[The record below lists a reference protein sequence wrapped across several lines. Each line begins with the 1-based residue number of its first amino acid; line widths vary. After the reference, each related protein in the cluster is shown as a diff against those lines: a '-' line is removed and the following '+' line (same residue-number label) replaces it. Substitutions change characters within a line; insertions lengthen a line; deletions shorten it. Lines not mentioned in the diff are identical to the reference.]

1 MKRNVIL
8 QRRQTVGTT
17 MVNKKIISGL
27 VALLVALPALAS
39 EKQVYWGDTH
49 LHTNRSFDAFTNR
62 NFSVGPDEAYRFA
75 RGIPV
80 EHPGHKARVQLETPL
95 DFLVVS
101 DHAEFLGA
109 IRHLYNVGIS
119 TDDMGFVQKLRTWY
133 VQYLIRDAIKKG
145 EGRSFF
151 VRQLPEPFDTPQEA
165 ISEWDLA
172 GSVFPTVPVIEDQ
185 AWRDIADA
193 AEANNVPGEFS
204 AILGW
209 EYSLIPGGANLHR
222 VVMTDLDGE
231 SAKAFQPFGSDD
243 SLYPEDLWAWLDKT
257 SQDTGG
263 NFIAIP
269 HNSNISKGAM
279 FDTITMR
286 NEPIGPEYAEI
297 RRRWEP
303 IVEITQYKG
312 DSEAHQTLSPDDPF
326 ADFENYPYYIQRD
339 WTEYKPQVGDF
350 VRSALIRGL
359 QLEQKIGVN
368 PYQFGVIGSTDAHT
382 GLAAAEESNFHGKFA
397 TDSMPSAKLDGWSDN
412 ANSSFGWAMGAQ
424 GLAAV
429 WAEENTR
436 EAILAAMKRRETYA
450 TTGPRI
456 GLRFYAGYDLDGALL
471 TSSSLPTDLSDAVAM
486 GGEIAAKGASAPT
499 FLVQAMADPKSGAL
513 DRIQIVKGWISEEG
527 DAREQVFDVAWSS
540 DDRLQPDGSL
550 AAVSNTVDLETGS
563 WSNAHGAAT
572 LMAQWQD
579 PRFDPA
585 ESAFYYVRVLEVPTP
600 RHSLLDKLALSDDV
614 ETRRP
619 DVIQERAYSS
629 PIWYRPD

>member
-1 MKRNVIL
+1 MKIRAAVGIL
-8 QRRQTVGTT
+8 
-17 MVNKKIISGL
+17 S
-27 VALLVALPALAS
+27 ALLVTQAWAT
-39 EKQVYWGDTH
+39 EKQILWGDTH

-75 RGIPV
+75 RGLPV

-101 DHAEFLGA
+101 DHAEFLGN
-109 IRHLYNVGIS
+109 IRHLYNVGIP
-119 TDDMGFVQKLRTWY
+119 TEGMGFFQKLRVWY

-145 EGRSFF
+145 EGRAFF

-172 GSVFPTVPVIEDQ
+172 GSVFPRVPVLEDQ
-185 AWRDIADA
+185 AWSDIADA
-193 AEANNVPGEFS
+193 AEANNIPGQFS

-231 SAKAFQPFGSDD
+231 SAKVFQPFGSDD

-257 SQDTGG
+257 SEETGG

-303 IVEITQYKG
+303 IVEVTQYKG
-312 DSEAHQTLSPDDPF
+312 DSETHPVLSPNDPF
-326 ADFENYPYYIQRD
+326 ADFEDYPYYIQRD
-339 WTEYKPQVGDF
+339 WTEYTPQVGDF
-350 VRSALIRGL
+350 MRSALIRGM
-359 QLEQKIGVN
+359 QIEREIGVN

-382 GLAAAEESNFHGKFA
+382 GLAAAEENNFHGKFA
-397 TDSMPSAKLDGWSDN
+397 TDSMPASKLEGWSDN

-436 EAILAAMKRRETYA
+436 ESIMQAMKRRETYA

-456 GLRFYAGYDLDGALL
+456 GLRFYGGYGLDATALEASAFPYESSGAV
-471 TSSSLPTDLSDAVAM
+471 PM
-486 GGEIAAKGASAPT
+486 GGELDPQESSAPV
-499 FLVQAMADPKSGAL
+499 FLVHAMADPKSGTL
-513 DRIQIVKGWISEEG
+513 DRIQIVKGWVDEAGE
-527 DAREQVFDVAWSS
+527 ANEQVFDVAWSS
-540 DDRLQPDGSL
+540 PDRMQADGSL
-550 AAVSNTVDLETGS
+550 RPVPNTVDLETGT
-563 WSNAHGAAT
+563 WSNDAGAAT
-572 LMAQWQD
+572 LTAEWRD
-579 PRFDPA
+579 PEFDPA
-585 ESAFYYVRVLEVPTP
+585 VAAFYYVRVLEVPTP
-600 RHSLLDKLALSDDV
+600 RHSLLDKLALGGDV
-614 ETRRP
+614 DTRRP
-619 DVIQERAYSS
+619 DTVQERAYSS
-629 PIWYRPD
+629 PIWYRPSE

>member
-1 MKRNVIL
+1 MKLPVAAGIL
-8 QRRQTVGTT
+8 SALMFTQTWAT
-17 MVNKKIISGL
+17 
-27 VALLVALPALAS
+27 
-39 EKQVYWGDTH
+39 EKQILWGDTH

-75 RGIPV
+75 RGLPV

-101 DHAEFLGA
+101 DHAEFLGN
-109 IRHLYNVGIS
+109 IRHLYNVGIP
-119 TDDMGFVQKLRTWY
+119 TDGMDFFQKLRVWY

-145 EGRSFF
+145 EGRAFF

-172 GSVFPTVPVIEDQ
+172 GSVFPRVPILEDQ
-185 AWRDIADA
+185 AWSDIADA
-193 AEANNVPGEFS
+193 AEANNIPGQFS

-222 VVMTDLDGE
+222 VVMTDLDGK
-231 SAKAFQPFGSDD
+231 SAKVFQPFGSDD

-257 SQDTGG
+257 SQETGG

-303 IVEITQYKG
+303 IVEVTQYKG
-312 DSEAHQTLSPDDPF
+312 DSETHPVLSPDDSF
-326 ADFENYPYYIQRD
+326 ADFEDYPFYIQRN

-350 VRSALIRGL
+350 MRSALIRGM
-359 QLEQKIGVN
+359 QIEREIGVN

-382 GLAAAEESNFHGKFA
+382 GLAAAEENNFHGKFA
-397 TDSMPSAKLDGWSDN
+397 TDSIPVSKLDGWSDN

-436 EAILAAMKRRETYA
+436 ESIMQAMKRRETYA

-456 GLRFYAGYDLDGALL
+456 GLRFYGGYGLDATALEASSFPYESSGAV
-471 TSSSLPTDLSDAVAM
+471 PM
-486 GGEIAAKGASAPT
+486 GGELDQKEGGAPV
-499 FLVQAMADPKSGAL
+499 FLVHAMADPKSGTL
-513 DRIQIVKGWISEEG
+513 DRIQIVKGWV
-527 DAREQVFDVAWSS
+527 DAAGEANEKVFDVAWASTG
-540 DDRLQPDGSL
+540 RMQADGSL
-550 AAVSNTVDLETGS
+550 APVPNTVNLETGT
-563 WSNAHGAAT
+563 WSNEAGAPT
-572 LMAQWQD
+572 LTAEWRD
-579 PRFDPA
+579 PEFDP
-585 ESAFYYVRVLEVPTP
+585 SMMAFYYVRVLEVPTP
-600 RHSLLDKLALSDDV
+600 RHSLLDKLALGGEVD
-614 ETRRP
+614 TRRP
-619 DVIQERAYSS
+619 DTIQERAYSS

>member
-1 MKRNVIL
+1 MERSLGTINVCFGITVMKLRVAAGIL
-8 QRRQTVGTT
+8 SALMFTQTWAT
-17 MVNKKIISGL
+17 
-27 VALLVALPALAS
+27 
-39 EKQVYWGDTH
+39 EKQILWGDTH

-75 RGIPV
+75 RGLPV
-80 EHPGHKARVQLETPL
+80 VHPGHKARVQLETPL

-101 DHAEFLGA
+101 DHAEFLGN
-109 IRHLYNVGIS
+109 IRHLYNVGIP
-119 TDDMGFVQKLRTWY
+119 TDGMDFFQKLRVWY

-145 EGRSFF
+145 EGRAFF

-172 GSVFPTVPVIEDQ
+172 GSVFPRVPILEDQ
-185 AWRDIADA
+185 AWSDIADA
-193 AEANNVPGEFS
+193 AEANNIPGQFS

-222 VVMTDLDGE
+222 VVMTDLDGK
-231 SAKAFQPFGSDD
+231 SAKVFQPFGSDD

-257 SQDTGG
+257 SQETGG

-303 IVEITQYKG
+303 IVEVTQYKG
-312 DSEAHQTLSPDDPF
+312 DSETHPVLSPDDSF
-326 ADFENYPYYIQRD
+326 ADFEDYPFYIQRD

-350 VRSALIRGL
+350 MRSALIRGM
-359 QLEQKIGVN
+359 QIEREIGVN

-382 GLAAAEESNFHGKFA
+382 GLAAAEENNFHGKFA
-397 TDSMPSAKLDGWSDN
+397 TDSIPLSKLDSWSDN

-436 EAILAAMKRRETYA
+436 ESIMQAMKRRETYA

-456 GLRFYAGYDLDGALL
+456 GLRFYGGYGLDATALEASSFPYESSGAV
-471 TSSSLPTDLSDAVAM
+471 PM
-486 GGEIAAKGASAPT
+486 GGELDQKEGGAPV
-499 FLVQAMADPKSGAL
+499 FLVHAMADPKSGTL
-513 DRIQIVKGWISEEG
+513 DRIQIVKGWV
-527 DAREQVFDVAWSS
+527 DAAGEANEKVFDVAWASTG
-540 DDRLQPDGSL
+540 RMQADGSL
-550 AAVSNTVDLETGS
+550 APVPNTVNLETGT
-563 WSNAHGAAT
+563 WSNEAGAPT
-572 LMAQWQD
+572 LTAEWRD
-579 PRFDPA
+579 PEFDP
-585 ESAFYYVRVLEVPTP
+585 SMMAFYYVRVLEVPTP
-600 RHSLLDKLALSDDV
+600 RHSLLDKLALGGEVD
-614 ETRRP
+614 TRRP
-619 DVIQERAYSS
+619 DTIQERAYSS

>member
-1 MKRNVIL
+1 MKLPVAAGIL
-8 QRRQTVGTT
+8 SALMFTQTWAT
-17 MVNKKIISGL
+17 
-27 VALLVALPALAS
+27 
-39 EKQVYWGDTH
+39 EKQILWGDTH

-75 RGIPV
+75 RGLPV
-80 EHPGHKARVQLETPL
+80 VHPGHKARVQLETPL

-101 DHAEFLGA
+101 DHAEFLGN
-109 IRHLYNVGIS
+109 IRHLYNVGIP
-119 TDDMGFVQKLRTWY
+119 TDGMDFFQKLRVWY

-145 EGRSFF
+145 EGRAFF
-151 VRQLPEPFDTPQEA
+151 VRQLPEPFDSPQEA

-172 GSVFPTVPVIEDQ
+172 GSVFPRVPILEDQ
-185 AWRDIADA
+185 AWSDIADA
-193 AEANNVPGEFS
+193 AEANNIPGQFS

-222 VVMTDLDGE
+222 VVMTDLDGK
-231 SAKAFQPFGSDD
+231 SAKVFQPFGSDD

-257 SQDTGG
+257 SQETGG

-297 RRRWEP
+297 RRHWEP
-303 IVEITQYKG
+303 IVEVTQYKG
-312 DSEAHQTLSPDDPF
+312 DSETHPVLSPDDSF
-326 ADFENYPYYIQRD
+326 ADFEDYPFYIQRD

-350 VRSALIRGL
+350 MRSALIRGM
-359 QLEQKIGVN
+359 QIEREIGVN

-382 GLAAAEESNFHGKFA
+382 GLAAAEENNFHGKFA
-397 TDSMPSAKLDGWSDN
+397 TDSIPLSKLDSWSDN

-436 EAILAAMKRRETYA
+436 ESIMQAMKRRETYA

-456 GLRFYAGYDLDGALL
+456 GLRFYGGYGLDATALEASSFPYESSGAV
-471 TSSSLPTDLSDAVAM
+471 PM
-486 GGEIAAKGASAPT
+486 GGELSQKEGGAPV
-499 FLVQAMADPKSGAL
+499 FLVHAMADPKSGTL
-513 DRIQIVKGWISEEG
+513 DRIQIVKGWV
-527 DAREQVFDVAWSS
+527 DAAGEANEKVFDVAWASTG
-540 DDRLQPDGSL
+540 RMQADGSL
-550 AAVSNTVDLETGS
+550 APVPNTVNLETGT
-563 WSNAHGAAT
+563 WSNEAGAPT
-572 LMAQWQD
+572 LTAEWRD
-579 PRFDPA
+579 PEFDP
-585 ESAFYYVRVLEVPTP
+585 SMMAFYYVRVLEVPTP
-600 RHSLLDKLALSDDV
+600 RHSLLDKLALGGEVD
-614 ETRRP
+614 TRRP
-619 DVIQERAYSS
+619 DTIQERAYSS

>member
-1 MKRNVIL
+1 MERSLSKTNVCFGMTVMKLRVAAGIL
-8 QRRQTVGTT
+8 SALMFTQTWAT
-17 MVNKKIISGL
+17 
-27 VALLVALPALAS
+27 
-39 EKQVYWGDTH
+39 EKQILWGDTH

-75 RGIPV
+75 RGLPV
-80 EHPGHKARVQLETPL
+80 VHPGHKARVQLETPL

-101 DHAEFLGA
+101 DHAEFLGN
-109 IRHLYNVGIS
+109 IRHLYNVGIP
-119 TDDMGFVQKLRTWY
+119 TDGMDFFQKLRVWY

-145 EGRSFF
+145 EGRAFF

-172 GSVFPTVPVIEDQ
+172 GSVFPRVPILEDQ
-185 AWRDIADA
+185 AWSDIADA
-193 AEANNVPGEFS
+193 AEANNIPGQFS

-222 VVMTDLDGE
+222 VVMTDLDGK
-231 SAKAFQPFGSDD
+231 SAKVFQPFGSDD

-257 SQDTGG
+257 SQETGG

-303 IVEITQYKG
+303 IVEVTQYKG
-312 DSEAHQTLSPDDPF
+312 DSETHPVLSPDDSF
-326 ADFENYPYYIQRD
+326 ADFEDYPFYIQRD

-350 VRSALIRGL
+350 MRSALIRGM
-359 QLEQKIGVN
+359 QIEREIGVN

-382 GLAAAEESNFHGKFA
+382 GLAAAEENNFHGKFA
-397 TDSMPSAKLDGWSDN
+397 TDSIPLSKLDSWSDN

-436 EAILAAMKRRETYA
+436 ESIMQAMKRRETYA

-456 GLRFYAGYDLDGALL
+456 GLRFYGGYGLDATALEASSFPYESSGAV
-471 TSSSLPTDLSDAVAM
+471 PM
-486 GGEIAAKGASAPT
+486 GGELDQKEGGAPV
-499 FLVQAMADPKSGAL
+499 FLVHAMADPKSGTL
-513 DRIQIVKGWISEEG
+513 DRIQIVKGWV
-527 DAREQVFDVAWSS
+527 DAAGEANEKVFDVAWASTG
-540 DDRLQPDGSL
+540 RMQADGSL
-550 AAVSNTVDLETGS
+550 APVPNTVNLETGT
-563 WSNAHGAAT
+563 WSNEAGAPT
-572 LMAQWQD
+572 LTAEWRD
-579 PRFDPA
+579 PEFDP
-585 ESAFYYVRVLEVPTP
+585 SMMAFYYVRVLEVPTP
-600 RHSLLDKLALSDDV
+600 RHSLLDKLALGGEVD
-614 ETRRP
+614 TRRP
-619 DVIQERAYSS
+619 DTIQERAYSS

>member
-1 MKRNVIL
+1 MKIRAAAGIL
-8 QRRQTVGTT
+8 
-17 MVNKKIISGL
+17 S
-27 VALLVALPALAS
+27 ALLVTQSWAT
-39 EKQVYWGDTH
+39 EKQILWGDTH

-75 RGIPV
+75 RGLPV

-101 DHAEFLGA
+101 DHAEFLGN
-109 IRHLYNVGIS
+109 IRHLYNVGIP
-119 TDDMGFVQKLRTWY
+119 TEGMGFFQKLRVWY

-145 EGRSFF
+145 EGRAFF

-172 GSVFPTVPVIEDQ
+172 GSVFPRVPILEDQ
-185 AWRDIADA
+185 AWSDIADA
-193 AEANNVPGEFS
+193 AEANNIPGQFS

-231 SAKAFQPFGSDD
+231 SAKVFQPFGSDD

-257 SQDTGG
+257 SEETGG

-303 IVEITQYKG
+303 IVEVTQYKG
-312 DSEAHQTLSPDDPF
+312 DSETHPVLSPDDPF
-326 ADFENYPYYIQRD
+326 ADFEDYPYYIQRD

-350 VRSALIRGL
+350 MRSALIRGM
-359 QLEQKIGVN
+359 QIEREIGVN

-382 GLAAAEESNFHGKFA
+382 GLAAAEENNFHGKFA
-397 TDSMPSAKLDGWSDN
+397 TDSMPSSKLEGWSDN

-436 EAILAAMKRRETYA
+436 ESIMQAMKRRETYA

-456 GLRFYAGYDLDGALL
+456 GLRFYGGYGLDATALEASAFPYESSGAV
-471 TSSSLPTDLSDAVAM
+471 PM
-486 GGEIAAKGASAPT
+486 GGELYSQEGGEPV
-499 FLVQAMADPKSGAL
+499 FLVHAMADPKSGTL
-513 DRIQIVKGWISEEG
+513 DRIQIVKGWVDEAGE
-527 DAREQVFDVAWSS
+527 ANEQIFDVAWSS
-540 DDRLQPDGSL
+540 PDRMQADGSL
-550 AAVSNTVDLETGS
+550 RPVPNTVDLETGT
-563 WSNAHGAAT
+563 WSNDAGAAT
-572 LMAQWQD
+572 LTAEWRD
-579 PRFDPA
+579 PEFDPA
-585 ESAFYYVRVLEVPTP
+585 VAAFYYVRVLEVPTP
-600 RHSLLDKLALSDDV
+600 RHSLLDKLALGGDV
-614 ETRRP
+614 DTRRP
-619 DVIQERAYSS
+619 DTVQERAYSS
-629 PIWYRPD
+629 PIWYRPSE

>member
-1 MKRNVIL
+1 MKIRAAVGIL
-8 QRRQTVGTT
+8 
-17 MVNKKIISGL
+17 S
-27 VALLVALPALAS
+27 ALLVTQAWAT
-39 EKQVYWGDTH
+39 EKQILWGDTH

-75 RGIPV
+75 RGLPV

-101 DHAEFLGA
+101 DHAEFLGN
-109 IRHLYNVGIS
+109 IRHLYNVGIP
-119 TDDMGFVQKLRTWY
+119 TEGMGFFQKLRVWY

-145 EGRSFF
+145 EGRAFF

-172 GSVFPTVPVIEDQ
+172 GSVFPRVPVLEDQ
-185 AWRDIADA
+185 AWSDIADA
-193 AEANNVPGEFS
+193 AEANNIPGQFS

-231 SAKAFQPFGSDD
+231 SAKVFQPFGSDD

-257 SQDTGG
+257 SEETGG

-303 IVEITQYKG
+303 IVEVTQYKG
-312 DSEAHQTLSPDDPF
+312 DSETHPVLSPNDPF
-326 ADFENYPYYIQRD
+326 ADFEDYPYYIQRD

-350 VRSALIRGL
+350 MRSALIRGM
-359 QLEQKIGVN
+359 QIEREIGVN

-382 GLAAAEESNFHGKFA
+382 GLAAAEENNFHGKFA
-397 TDSMPSAKLDGWSDN
+397 TDSMPASKLEGWSDN

-436 EAILAAMKRRETYA
+436 ESIMQAMKRRETYA

-456 GLRFYAGYDLDGALL
+456 GLRFYGGYGLDATALEASAFPYESSGAV
-471 TSSSLPTDLSDAVAM
+471 PM
-486 GGEIAAKGASAPT
+486 GGELDPQESSAPV
-499 FLVQAMADPKSGAL
+499 FLVHAMADPKSGTL
-513 DRIQIVKGWISEEG
+513 DRLQIVKGWIDEAGE
-527 DAREQVFDVAWSS
+527 ANEQVFDVAWSS
-540 DDRLQPDGSL
+540 PDRMQADGSL
-550 AAVSNTVDLETGS
+550 RPVPNTVDLETGT
-563 WSNAHGAAT
+563 WSNDAGAAT
-572 LMAQWQD
+572 LTAEWRD
-579 PRFDPA
+579 PEFDPA
-585 ESAFYYVRVLEVPTP
+585 VAAFYYVRVLEVPTP
-600 RHSLLDKLALSDDV
+600 RHSLLDKLALGGDV
-614 ETRRP
+614 DTRRP
-619 DVIQERAYSS
+619 DTVQERAYSS
-629 PIWYRPD
+629 PIWYRPSE

>member
-1 MKRNVIL
+1 MERSLSKINVCFGITVMKLPVAAGIL
-8 QRRQTVGTT
+8 SALMFTQTWAT
-17 MVNKKIISGL
+17 
-27 VALLVALPALAS
+27 
-39 EKQVYWGDTH
+39 EKQILWGDTH

-75 RGIPV
+75 RGLPV

-101 DHAEFLGA
+101 DHAEFLGN
-109 IRHLYNVGIS
+109 IRHLYNVGIP
-119 TDDMGFVQKLRTWY
+119 TDGMDFFQKLRVWY

-145 EGRSFF
+145 EGRAFF

-172 GSVFPTVPVIEDQ
+172 GSVFPRVPILEDQ
-185 AWRDIADA
+185 AWSDIADA
-193 AEANNVPGEFS
+193 AEANNIPGQFS

-222 VVMTDLDGE
+222 VVMTDLDGK
-231 SAKAFQPFGSDD
+231 SAKVFQPFGSDD

-257 SQDTGG
+257 SQETGG

-303 IVEITQYKG
+303 IVEVTQYKG
-312 DSEAHQTLSPDDPF
+312 DSETHPVLSPDDSF
-326 ADFENYPYYIQRD
+326 ADFEDYPFYIQRD

-350 VRSALIRGL
+350 MRSALIRGM
-359 QLEQKIGVN
+359 QIEREIGVN

-382 GLAAAEESNFHGKFA
+382 GLAAAEENNFHGKFA
-397 TDSMPSAKLDGWSDN
+397 TDSIPLSKLDSWSDN

-436 EAILAAMKRRETYA
+436 ESIMQAMKRRETYA

-456 GLRFYAGYDLDGALL
+456 GLRFYGGYGLDATALEASSFPYESSGAV
-471 TSSSLPTDLSDAVAM
+471 PM
-486 GGEIAAKGASAPT
+486 GGELSQKEGGAPV
-499 FLVQAMADPKSGAL
+499 FLVHAMADPKSGTL
-513 DRIQIVKGWISEEG
+513 DRIQIVKGWV
-527 DAREQVFDVAWSS
+527 DAAGEANEKVFDVAWASTG
-540 DDRLQPDGSL
+540 RMQADGSL
-550 AAVSNTVDLETGS
+550 APVPNTVNLETGT
-563 WSNAHGAAT
+563 WSNEAGAPT
-572 LMAQWQD
+572 LTAEWRD
-579 PRFDPA
+579 PEFDP
-585 ESAFYYVRVLEVPTP
+585 SMMAFYYVRVLEVPTP
-600 RHSLLDKLALSDDV
+600 RHSLLDKLALGGEVD
-614 ETRRP
+614 TRRP
-619 DVIQERAYSS
+619 DTIQERAYSS

>member
-1 MKRNVIL
+1 MKIRTAAGIL
-8 QRRQTVGTT
+8 
-17 MVNKKIISGL
+17 S
-27 VALLVALPALAS
+27 ALLVTQAWAT
-39 EKQVYWGDTH
+39 EKQILWGDTH

-75 RGIPV
+75 RGLPV

-101 DHAEFLGA
+101 DHAEFLGN
-109 IRHLYNVGIS
+109 IRHLYNVGIP
-119 TDDMGFVQKLRTWY
+119 TEGMGFFQKLRVWY

-145 EGRSFF
+145 EGRAFF

-172 GSVFPTVPVIEDQ
+172 GSVFPRVPILEDQ
-185 AWRDIADA
+185 AWSDIADA
-193 AEANNVPGEFS
+193 AEANNIPGQFS

-231 SAKAFQPFGSDD
+231 SAKVFQPFGSDD

-257 SQDTGG
+257 SEETGG

-303 IVEITQYKG
+303 IVEVTQYKG
-312 DSEAHQTLSPDDPF
+312 DSETHPVLSPDDPF
-326 ADFENYPYYIQRD
+326 ADFEDYPYYIQRD

-350 VRSALIRGL
+350 MRSALIRGM
-359 QLEQKIGVN
+359 QIEREIGVN

-382 GLAAAEESNFHGKFA
+382 GLAAAEENNFHGKFA
-397 TDSMPSAKLDGWSDN
+397 TDSMPSSKLEGWSDN

-436 EAILAAMKRRETYA
+436 ESIMQAMKRRETYA

-456 GLRFYAGYDLDGALL
+456 GLRFYGGYGLDATALEASAFPYESSGAV
-471 TSSSLPTDLSDAVAM
+471 PM
-486 GGEIAAKGASAPT
+486 GGELDPKEGSAPV
-499 FLVQAMADPKSGAL
+499 FLVHAMADPKSGTL
-513 DRIQIVKGWISEEG
+513 DRIQIVKGWVDEAGE
-527 DAREQVFDVAWSS
+527 AKEQIFDVAWSS
-540 DDRLQPDGSL
+540 PDRVQADGSL
-550 AAVSNTVDLETGS
+550 RPVPNTVDLETGT
-563 WSNAHGAAT
+563 WSNDAGAAT
-572 LMAQWQD
+572 LTAEWRD
-579 PRFDPA
+579 PEFDPA
-585 ESAFYYVRVLEVPTP
+585 VAALYDVGVREVRTP
-600 RHSLLDKLALSDDV
+600 RHSLIDTLALGGDV
-614 ETRRP
+614 DTRRP
-619 DVIQERAYSS
+619 DTVQERAYSS
-629 PIWYRPD
+629 PIWYHPSE

>member
-1 MKRNVIL
+1 MKIRAAAGIL
-8 QRRQTVGTT
+8 
-17 MVNKKIISGL
+17 S
-27 VALLVALPALAS
+27 ALLVTQSWAT
-39 EKQVYWGDTH
+39 EKQILWGDTH

-75 RGIPV
+75 RGLPV

-101 DHAEFLGA
+101 DHAEFLGN
-109 IRHLYNVGIS
+109 IRHLYNVGIP
-119 TDDMGFVQKLRTWY
+119 TEGMGFFQKLRVWY

-145 EGRSFF
+145 EGRAFF

-172 GSVFPTVPVIEDQ
+172 GSVFPRVPILEDQ
-185 AWRDIADA
+185 AWSDIADA
-193 AEANNVPGEFS
+193 AEANNIPGQFS

-231 SAKAFQPFGSDD
+231 SAKVFQPFGSDD

-257 SQDTGG
+257 SEQTGG

-303 IVEITQYKG
+303 IVEVTQYKG
-312 DSEAHQTLSPDDPF
+312 DSETHPVLSPDDPF
-326 ADFENYPYYIQRD
+326 ADFEDYPYYIQRD

-350 VRSALIRGL
+350 MRSALIRGM
-359 QLEQKIGVN
+359 QIEREIGVN

-382 GLAAAEESNFHGKFA
+382 GLAAAEENNFHGKFA
-397 TDSMPSAKLDGWSDN
+397 TDSMPASKLEGWSDN

-436 EAILAAMKRRETYA
+436 ESIMQAMKRRETYA

-456 GLRFYAGYDLDGALL
+456 GLRFYGGYGLDATALEASAFPYESSGAV
-471 TSSSLPTDLSDAVAM
+471 PM
-486 GGEIAAKGASAPT
+486 GGELDPKEGSAPV
-499 FLVQAMADPKSGAL
+499 FLVHAMADPKSGTL
-513 DRIQIVKGWISEEG
+513 DRIQIVKGWVDEAGE
-527 DAREQVFDVAWSS
+527 ANEQIFDVAWSS
-540 DDRLQPDGSL
+540 PDRMQADGSL
-550 AAVSNTVDLETGS
+550 RPVPNTVDLETGT
-563 WSNAHGAAT
+563 WSNDAGAAT
-572 LMAQWQD
+572 LTAEWRD
-579 PRFDPA
+579 PEFDPA
-585 ESAFYYVRVLEVPTP
+585 VTAFYYVRVLEVPTP
-600 RHSLLDKLALSDDV
+600 RHSLLDKLALGGDV
-614 ETRRP
+614 DTRRP
-619 DVIQERAYSS
+619 DTVQERAYSS
-629 PIWYRPD
+629 PIWYRPSE

>member
-1 MKRNVIL
+1 MKIRAAAGIL
-8 QRRQTVGTT
+8 
-17 MVNKKIISGL
+17 S
-27 VALLVALPALAS
+27 ALLVTQAWAT
-39 EKQVYWGDTH
+39 EKQILWGDTH

-75 RGIPV
+75 RGLPV

-101 DHAEFLGA
+101 DHAEFLGN
-109 IRHLYNVGIS
+109 IRHLYNVGIP
-119 TDDMGFVQKLRTWY
+119 TEGMGFFQKLRVWY

-145 EGRSFF
+145 EGRAFF

-172 GSVFPTVPVIEDQ
+172 GSVFPRVPILEDQ
-185 AWRDIADA
+185 AWSDIADA
-193 AEANNVPGEFS
+193 AEANNIPGQFS

-231 SAKAFQPFGSDD
+231 SAKVFQPFGSDD

-257 SQDTGG
+257 SEQTGG

-303 IVEITQYKG
+303 IVEVTQYKG
-312 DSEAHQTLSPDDPF
+312 DSETHPVLSPDDPF
-326 ADFENYPYYIQRD
+326 ADFEDYPYYIQRD

-350 VRSALIRGL
+350 MRSALIRGM
-359 QLEQKIGVN
+359 QIEREIGVN

-382 GLAAAEESNFHGKFA
+382 GLAAAEENNFHGKFA
-397 TDSMPSAKLDGWSDN
+397 TDSMPSSKLEGWSDN

-436 EAILAAMKRRETYA
+436 ESIMQAMKRRETYA

-456 GLRFYAGYDLDGALL
+456 GLRFYGGYGLDATALEASAFPYESSGAV
-471 TSSSLPTDLSDAVAM
+471 PM
-486 GGEIAAKGASAPT
+486 GGELDPKEGSAPV
-499 FLVQAMADPKSGAL
+499 FLVHAMADPKSGTL
-513 DRIQIVKGWISEEG
+513 DRIQIVKGWVDEAGE
-527 DAREQVFDVAWSS
+527 ANEQIFDVAWSS
-540 DDRLQPDGSL
+540 PDRMQADGSL
-550 AAVSNTVDLETGS
+550 RPVPNTVDLETGT
-563 WSNAHGAAT
+563 WSNDAGAAT
-572 LMAQWQD
+572 LTAEWRD
-579 PRFDPA
+579 PEFDPA
-585 ESAFYYVRVLEVPTP
+585 VTAFYYVRVLEVPTP
-600 RHSLLDKLALSDDV
+600 RHSLLDKLALGGDV
-614 ETRRP
+614 DTRRP
-619 DVIQERAYSS
+619 DTVQERAYSS
-629 PIWYRPD
+629 PIWYRLSE

>member
-1 MKRNVIL
+1 MKLPVAAGIL
-8 QRRQTVGTT
+8 SALMFTQTWAT
-17 MVNKKIISGL
+17 
-27 VALLVALPALAS
+27 
-39 EKQVYWGDTH
+39 EKQILWGDTH

-75 RGIPV
+75 RGLPV
-80 EHPGHKARVQLETPL
+80 VHPGHKARVQLETPL

-101 DHAEFLGA
+101 DHAEFLGN
-109 IRHLYNVGIS
+109 IRHLYNVGIP
-119 TDDMGFVQKLRTWY
+119 TDGMDFFQTLRVWY

-145 EGRSFF
+145 EGRAFF

-172 GSVFPTVPVIEDQ
+172 GSVFPRVPILEDQ
-185 AWRDIADA
+185 AWSDIADA
-193 AEANNVPGEFS
+193 AEANNIPGQFS

-222 VVMTDLDGE
+222 VVMTDLDGK
-231 SAKAFQPFGSDD
+231 SAKVFQPFGSDD

-257 SQDTGG
+257 SQETGG

-303 IVEITQYKG
+303 IVEVTQYKG
-312 DSEAHQTLSPDDPF
+312 DSETHPVLSPDDSF
-326 ADFENYPYYIQRD
+326 ADFEDYPFYIQRD

-350 VRSALIRGL
+350 MRSALIRGM
-359 QLEQKIGVN
+359 QIEREIGVN

-382 GLAAAEESNFHGKFA
+382 GLAAAEENNFHGKFA
-397 TDSMPSAKLDGWSDN
+397 TDSIPVSKLDGWSDN

-436 EAILAAMKRRETYA
+436 ESIMQAMKRRETYA

-456 GLRFYAGYDLDGALL
+456 GLRFYGGYGLDATALEASSFPYESSGAV
-471 TSSSLPTDLSDAVAM
+471 PM
-486 GGEIAAKGASAPT
+486 GGELDQKEGGAPV
-499 FLVQAMADPKSGAL
+499 FLVHAMADPKSGTL
-513 DRIQIVKGWISEEG
+513 DRIQIVKGWV
-527 DAREQVFDVAWSS
+527 DAAGEANEKVFDVAWASTG
-540 DDRLQPDGSL
+540 RMQADGSL
-550 AAVSNTVDLETGS
+550 APVPNTVNLETGT
-563 WSNAHGAAT
+563 WSNEAGAPT
-572 LMAQWQD
+572 LTAEWRD
-579 PRFDPA
+579 PEFDP
-585 ESAFYYVRVLEVPTP
+585 SMMAFYYVRVLEVPTP
-600 RHSLLDKLALSDDV
+600 RHSLLDKLALGGEVD
-614 ETRRP
+614 TRRP
-619 DVIQERAYSS
+619 DTIQERAYSS

>member
-1 MKRNVIL
+1 MKIRAVAGIL
-8 QRRQTVGTT
+8 
-17 MVNKKIISGL
+17 S
-27 VALLVALPALAS
+27 ALLVAQAGAT
-39 EKQVYWGDTH
+39 EKQILWGDTH

-75 RGIPV
+75 RGLPL

-101 DHAEFLGA
+101 DHAEFLGN
-109 IRHLYNVGIS
+109 IRHLYNVGLP
-119 TDDMGFVQKLRTWY
+119 TDGMGLFDKLRVWY
-133 VQYLIRDAIKKG
+133 IPYLIRDANKKG
-145 EGRSFF
+145 EGRAFF
-151 VRQLPEPFDTPQEA
+151 VQQRPEPFATPQEA

-172 GSVFPTVPVIEDQ
+172 GSVFPRIPSIEDQ
-185 AWRDIADA
+185 AWSDIADA
-193 AEANNVPGEFS
+193 AEANNVPGQFS

-209 EYSLIPGGANLHR
+209 DYSLIPGGANLHR

-231 SAKAFQPFGSDD
+231 SAKVFQPFGSDD
-243 SLYPEDLWAWLDKT
+243 SLYPEDLWAWLETT
-257 SQDTGG
+257 SDQTGG
-263 NFIAIP
+263 SFIAIP

-303 IVEITQYKG
+303 IVEVTQYKG
-312 DSEAHQTLSPDDPF
+312 DSETHPVLSPDDPF
-326 ADFENYPYYIQRD
+326 ADFEDYPYYIQRD

-350 VRSALIRGL
+350 MRSALIRGM
-359 QLEQKIGVN
+359 QIEQEIGVN

-382 GLAAAEESNFHGKFA
+382 GLAAAEENNFHGKFA

-436 EAILAAMKRRETYA
+436 ESILRAMKRRETYA

-456 GLRFYAGYDLDGALL
+456 GLRFYGGYDLDASALEASTFPHQRSGAV
-471 TSSSLPTDLSDAVAM
+471 PM
-486 GGEIAAKGASAPT
+486 GGELKQKEDSTPV
-499 FLVQAMADPKSGAL
+499 FLVHAMADAKSGAL
-513 DRIQIVKGWISEEG
+513 DRIQIVKGWV
-527 DAREQVFDVAWSS
+527 DAANGANEKVFDVAWSS
-540 DDRLQPDGSL
+540 PDRLQADGSL
-550 AAVSNTVDLETGS
+550 TPVPNTVNLETGS
-563 WSNAHGAAT
+563 RSNEAGAAMLT
-572 LMAQWQD
+572 AEWRD
-579 PRFDPA
+579 PDFDPSMA
-585 ESAFYYVRVLEVPTP
+585 AFYYVRVLEVPTP
-600 RHSLLDKLALSDDV
+600 RHSLLDKVALGGDV
-614 ETRRP
+614 DTRRP
-619 DVIQERAYSS
+619 DTVQERAYSS

>member
-1 MKRNVIL
+1 MERSLSKTNVCFGITVMKLRVAAGIL
-8 QRRQTVGTT
+8 SALMFTQTWAT
-17 MVNKKIISGL
+17 
-27 VALLVALPALAS
+27 
-39 EKQVYWGDTH
+39 EKQILWGDTH

-75 RGIPV
+75 RGLPV
-80 EHPGHKARVQLETPL
+80 VHPGHKARVQLETPL

-101 DHAEFLGA
+101 DHAEFLGN
-109 IRHLYNVGIS
+109 IRHLYNVGIP
-119 TDDMGFVQKLRTWY
+119 TDGMDFFQKLRVWY

-145 EGRSFF
+145 EGRAFF

-172 GSVFPTVPVIEDQ
+172 GSVFPRVPILEDQ
-185 AWRDIADA
+185 AWSDIADA
-193 AEANNVPGEFS
+193 AEANNIPGQFS

-222 VVMTDLDGE
+222 VVMTDLDGK
-231 SAKAFQPFGSDD
+231 SAKVFQPFGSDD

-257 SQDTGG
+257 SQETGG

-303 IVEITQYKG
+303 IVEVTQYKG
-312 DSEAHQTLSPDDPF
+312 DSETHPVLSPDDSF
-326 ADFENYPYYIQRD
+326 ADFEDYPFYIQRD

-350 VRSALIRGL
+350 MRSALIRGM
-359 QLEQKIGVN
+359 QIEREIGVN

-382 GLAAAEESNFHGKFA
+382 GLAAAEENNFHGKFA
-397 TDSMPSAKLDGWSDN
+397 TDSIPLSKLDGWSDN

-436 EAILAAMKRRETYA
+436 ESIMQAMKRRETYA

-456 GLRFYAGYDLDGALL
+456 GLRFYGGYGLDATALEASSFPYESSGAV
-471 TSSSLPTDLSDAVAM
+471 PM
-486 GGEIAAKGASAPT
+486 GGELDQKEGGAPV
-499 FLVQAMADPKSGAL
+499 FLVHAMADPKSGTL
-513 DRIQIVKGWISEEG
+513 DRIQIVKGWV
-527 DAREQVFDVAWSS
+527 DAAGEANEKVFDVAWASTG
-540 DDRLQPDGSL
+540 RMQADGSL
-550 AAVSNTVDLETGS
+550 APVPNTVNLETGT
-563 WSNAHGAAT
+563 WSNEAGAPT
-572 LMAQWQD
+572 LTAEWRD
-579 PRFDPA
+579 PEFDP
-585 ESAFYYVRVLEVPTP
+585 SMMAFYYVRVLEVPTP
-600 RHSLLDKLALSDDV
+600 RHSLLDKLALGGEVD
-614 ETRRP
+614 TRRP
-619 DVIQERAYSS
+619 DTIQERAYSS

>member
-1 MKRNVIL
+1 MKIRAAAGIL
-8 QRRQTVGTT
+8 
-17 MVNKKIISGL
+17 S
-27 VALLVALPALAS
+27 ALLVTQSWAT
-39 EKQVYWGDTH
+39 EKQILWGDTH

-75 RGIPV
+75 RGLPV

-101 DHAEFLGA
+101 DHAEFLGN
-109 IRHLYNVGIS
+109 IRHLYNVGIP
-119 TDDMGFVQKLRTWY
+119 TEGMGFFQKLRVWY

-145 EGRSFF
+145 EGRAFF

-172 GSVFPTVPVIEDQ
+172 GSVFPRVPILEDQ
-185 AWRDIADA
+185 AWSDIADA
-193 AEANNVPGEFS
+193 AEANNIPGQFS

-231 SAKAFQPFGSDD
+231 SAKVFQPFGSDD

-257 SQDTGG
+257 SEETGG

-303 IVEITQYKG
+303 IVEVTQYKG
-312 DSEAHQTLSPDDPF
+312 DSETHPVLSPNDPF
-326 ADFENYPYYIQRD
+326 ADFEDYPYYIQRD

-350 VRSALIRGL
+350 MRSALIRGM
-359 QLEQKIGVN
+359 QIEREIGVN

-382 GLAAAEESNFHGKFA
+382 GLAAAEENNFHGKFA
-397 TDSMPSAKLDGWSDN
+397 TDSMPSSKLEGWSDN

-436 EAILAAMKRRETYA
+436 ESIMQAMKRRETYA

-456 GLRFYAGYDLDGALL
+456 GLRFYGGYGLDATALEASAFPYESSGAV
-471 TSSSLPTDLSDAVAM
+471 PM
-486 GGEIAAKGASAPT
+486 GGELDPKEGSAPV
-499 FLVQAMADPKSGAL
+499 FLVHAMADPKSGTL
-513 DRIQIVKGWISEEG
+513 DRIQIVKGWVDEAGE
-527 DAREQVFDVAWSS
+527 ANEQIFDVAWSS
-540 DDRLQPDGSL
+540 PDRMQADGSL
-550 AAVSNTVDLETGS
+550 RPVPNTVDLETGT
-563 WSNAHGAAT
+563 WSNDAGAAT
-572 LMAQWQD
+572 LTAEWRD
-579 PRFDPA
+579 PEFDPA
-585 ESAFYYVRVLEVPTP
+585 VTAFYYVRVLEVPTP
-600 RHSLLDKLALSDDV
+600 RHSLLDKLALGGDV
-614 ETRRP
+614 DTRRP
-619 DVIQERAYSS
+619 DTVQERAYSS
-629 PIWYRPD
+629 PIWYRPSE

>member
-1 MKRNVIL
+1 VKRKVIF
-8 QRRQTVGTT
+8 QRLHTVGTT
-17 MVNKKIISGL
+17 MVKKKVVFGL
-27 VALLVALPALAS
+27 LAMLIASPALAS

-75 RGIPV
+75 RGLPV

-145 EGRSFF
+145 EGRRFF

-172 GSVFPTVPVIEDQ
+172 GSVFPTVPVVEDQ
-185 AWRDIADA
+185 AWRDIANA
-193 AEANNVPGEFS
+193 AEANNIPGEFS

-286 NEPIGPEYAEI
+286 NEPIGAEYAEI

-312 DSEAHQTLSPDDPF
+312 DSETHQTLSPDDPF

-382 GLAAAEESNFHGKFA
+382 GLAAAEENNFHGKFA
-397 TDSMPSAKLDGWSDN
+397 TDSMPSAKLEGWSDN

-456 GLRFYAGYDLDGALL
+456 GLRFYAGYDFDGALL
-471 TSSSLPTDLSDAVAM
+471 PSSSLPTDLSDAVPM
-486 GGEIAAKGASAPT
+486 GGEITAKGAAAPT

-513 DRIQIVKGWISEEG
+513 DRIQIVKGWISEDG

-540 DDRLQPDGSL
+540 DDRVQPDGSL
-550 AAVSNTVDLETGS
+550 AAITNTVNLQTGS
-563 WSNAHGAAT
+563 WSNAHGVAT

-579 PRFDPA
+579 PRFDPTQ
-585 ESAFYYVRVLEVPTP
+585 SAFYYVRVLEVPTP
-600 RHSLLDKLALSDDV
+600 RHSLLDKLALSKDV

-619 DVIQERAYSS
+619 DIIQERAYSS

>member
-1 MKRNVIL
+1 MKIRAAVGIL
-8 QRRQTVGTT
+8 
-17 MVNKKIISGL
+17 S
-27 VALLVALPALAS
+27 ALIVTQAWAT
-39 EKQVYWGDTH
+39 EKQILWGDTH

-75 RGIPV
+75 RGLPL

-101 DHAEFLGA
+101 DHAEFLGN
-109 IRHLYNVGIS
+109 IRHLYNVGIP
-119 TDDMGFVQKLRTWY
+119 TEGMGFFQKLRVWY

-145 EGRSFF
+145 EGRAFF

-172 GSVFPTVPVIEDQ
+172 GSVFPRVPILEDQ
-185 AWRDIADA
+185 AWSDIADA
-193 AEANNVPGEFS
+193 AEANNIPGQFS

-231 SAKAFQPFGSDD
+231 SAKVFQPFGSDD

-257 SQDTGG
+257 SEETGG

-303 IVEITQYKG
+303 IVEVTQYKG
-312 DSEAHQTLSPDDPF
+312 DSETHPVLSPNDPF
-326 ADFENYPYYIQRD
+326 ADFEDYPYYIQRD

-350 VRSALIRGL
+350 MRSALIRGM
-359 QLEQKIGVN
+359 QIEREIGVN

-382 GLAAAEESNFHGKFA
+382 GLAAAEENNFHGKFA
-397 TDSMPSAKLDGWSDN
+397 TDSMPLSKLEGWSDN

-436 EAILAAMKRRETYA
+436 ESIMQAMKRRETYA

-456 GLRFYAGYDLDGALL
+456 GLRFYGGYGLDTTALESSAFPYESSGAV
-471 TSSSLPTDLSDAVAM
+471 PM
-486 GGEIAAKGASAPT
+486 GGELDPKEGSAPV
-499 FLVQAMADPKSGAL
+499 FLVHAMADPKSGSL
-513 DRIQIVKGWISEEG
+513 DRIQIVKGWVDEAGE
-527 DAREQVFDVAWSS
+527 ANEQIFDVAWSS
-540 DDRLQPDGSL
+540 PDRMQADGSL
-550 AAVSNTVDLETGS
+550 RPVPNTVDLETGG
-563 WSNAHGAAT
+563 WSNDAGAAT
-572 LMAQWQD
+572 LTAEWRD
-579 PRFDPA
+579 PEFDPA
-585 ESAFYYVRVLEVPTP
+585 VTAFYYVRVLEVPTP
-600 RHSLLDKLALSDDV
+600 RHSLLDKLALGGDV
-614 ETRRP
+614 DTRRP
-619 DVIQERAYSS
+619 DTVQERAYSS
-629 PIWYRPD
+629 PIWYRPSE

>member
-1 MKRNVIL
+1 
-8 QRRQTVGTT
+8 
-17 MVNKKIISGL
+17 MVKKKVISGL
-27 VALLVALPALAS
+27 VALLIALPALAT

-145 EGRSFF
+145 EGRRFF

-286 NEPIGPEYAEI
+286 NEPIGAEYAEI

-303 IVEITQYKG
+303 VVEITQYKG
-312 DSEAHQTLSPDDPF
+312 DSETHQTLSPDDPF

-382 GLAAAEESNFHGKFA
+382 GLAAAEENNFHGKFA
-397 TDSMPSAKLDGWSDN
+397 TDSMPSAKLEGWSDN

-456 GLRFYAGYDLDGALL
+456 GLRFYAGYDFDGALL
-471 TSSSLPTDLSDAVAM
+471 PSSPLPTDLSDAVPM
-486 GGEIAAKGASAPT
+486 GGEITAKGAAAPT

-513 DRIQIVKGWISEEG
+513 DRIQIVKGWISEDG

-550 AAVSNTVDLETGS
+550 AAITNTVNLQTGS
-563 WSNAHGAAT
+563 WSNAHGVAT

-579 PRFDPA
+579 PRFDPTQ
-585 ESAFYYVRVLEVPTP
+585 SAFYYARVLEVPTP
-600 RHSLLDKLALSDDV
+600 RHSLFDKLALNKGV

-619 DVIQERAYSS
+619 DIIQERAYSS

>member
-1 MKRNVIL
+1 MKLRVAAGIL
-8 QRRQTVGTT
+8 SALMFTQTWAT
-17 MVNKKIISGL
+17 
-27 VALLVALPALAS
+27 
-39 EKQVYWGDTH
+39 EKQILWGDTH

-75 RGIPV
+75 RGLPV

-101 DHAEFLGA
+101 DHAEFLGN
-109 IRHLYNVGIS
+109 IRHLYNVGIP
-119 TDDMGFVQKLRTWY
+119 TDGMDFFQKLRVWY

-145 EGRSFF
+145 EGRAFF

-172 GSVFPTVPVIEDQ
+172 GSVFPRVPILEDQ
-185 AWRDIADA
+185 AWSDIADA
-193 AEANNVPGEFS
+193 AEANNIPGQFS

-222 VVMTDLDGE
+222 VVMTDLDGK
-231 SAKAFQPFGSDD
+231 SAKVFQPFGSDD

-257 SQDTGG
+257 SQETGG

-303 IVEITQYKG
+303 IVEVTQYKG
-312 DSEAHQTLSPDDPF
+312 DSETHPVLSPDDSF
-326 ADFENYPYYIQRD
+326 ADFEDYPFYIQRD

-350 VRSALIRGL
+350 MRSALIRGM
-359 QLEQKIGVN
+359 QIEREIGVN

-382 GLAAAEESNFHGKFA
+382 GLAAAEENNFHGKFA
-397 TDSMPSAKLDGWSDN
+397 TDSIPLSKLDSWSDN

-436 EAILAAMKRRETYA
+436 ESIMQAMKRRETYA

-456 GLRFYAGYDLDGALL
+456 GLRFYGGYGLDATALEASSFPYESSGAV
-471 TSSSLPTDLSDAVAM
+471 PM
-486 GGEIAAKGASAPT
+486 GGELSQKEGGAPV
-499 FLVQAMADPKSGAL
+499 FLVHAMADPKSGTL
-513 DRIQIVKGWISEEG
+513 DRIQIVKGWV
-527 DAREQVFDVAWSS
+527 DAAGEANEKVFDVAWASTG
-540 DDRLQPDGSL
+540 RMQADGSL
-550 AAVSNTVDLETGS
+550 APVPNTVNLETGT
-563 WSNAHGAAT
+563 WSNEAGAPT
-572 LMAQWQD
+572 LTAEWRD
-579 PRFDPA
+579 PEFDP
-585 ESAFYYVRVLEVPTP
+585 SMMAFYYVRVLEVPTP
-600 RHSLLDKLALSDDV
+600 RHSLLDKLALGGEVD
-614 ETRRP
+614 TRRP
-619 DVIQERAYSS
+619 DTIQERAYSS

>member
-1 MKRNVIL
+1 MKIRAAAGIL
-8 QRRQTVGTT
+8 
-17 MVNKKIISGL
+17 S
-27 VALLVALPALAS
+27 ALLVTQSWAT
-39 EKQVYWGDTH
+39 EKQILWGDTH

-75 RGIPV
+75 RGLPV

-101 DHAEFLGA
+101 DHAEFLGN
-109 IRHLYNVGIS
+109 IRHLYNVGIP
-119 TDDMGFVQKLRTWY
+119 TEGMGFFQKLRVWY

-145 EGRSFF
+145 EGRAFF

-172 GSVFPTVPVIEDQ
+172 GSVFPRVPILEDQ
-185 AWRDIADA
+185 AWSDIADA
-193 AEANNVPGEFS
+193 AEANNIPGQFS

-231 SAKAFQPFGSDD
+231 SAKVFQPFGSDD

-257 SQDTGG
+257 SEETGG

-303 IVEITQYKG
+303 IVEVTQYKG
-312 DSEAHQTLSPDDPF
+312 DSETHPVLSPDDPF
-326 ADFENYPYYIQRD
+326 ADFEDYPYYIQRD

-350 VRSALIRGL
+350 MRSALIRGM
-359 QLEQKIGVN
+359 QIEREIGVN

-382 GLAAAEESNFHGKFA
+382 GLAAAEENNFHGKFA
-397 TDSMPSAKLDGWSDN
+397 TDSMPSSKLEGWSDN

-436 EAILAAMKRRETYA
+436 ESIMQAMKRRETYA

-456 GLRFYAGYDLDGALL
+456 GLRFYGGYGLDATALEASAFPYESSGAV
-471 TSSSLPTDLSDAVAM
+471 PM
-486 GGEIAAKGASAPT
+486 GGELDPKEGSAPV
-499 FLVQAMADPKSGAL
+499 FLVHAMADPKSGTL
-513 DRIQIVKGWISEEG
+513 DRIQIVKGWVDEAGE
-527 DAREQVFDVAWSS
+527 ANEQIFDVAWSS
-540 DDRLQPDGSL
+540 PDRMQADGSL
-550 AAVSNTVDLETGS
+550 RPVPNTVDLETGT
-563 WSNAHGAAT
+563 WSNDAGAAT
-572 LMAQWQD
+572 LTAEWRD
-579 PRFDPA
+579 PEFDPA
-585 ESAFYYVRVLEVPTP
+585 VTAFYYVRVLEVPTP
-600 RHSLLDKLALSDDV
+600 RHSLLDKLALGGDV
-614 ETRRP
+614 DTRRP
-619 DVIQERAYSS
+619 DTVQERAYSS
-629 PIWYRPD
+629 PIWYRPSE

>member
-1 MKRNVIL
+1 MKIRAAAGIL
-8 QRRQTVGTT
+8 
-17 MVNKKIISGL
+17 S
-27 VALLVALPALAS
+27 ALLFTQAWAT
-39 EKQVYWGDTH
+39 EKQILWGDTH

-75 RGIPV
+75 RGLPV

-101 DHAEFLGA
+101 DHAEFLGN
-109 IRHLYNVGIS
+109 IRHLYNVGIP
-119 TDDMGFVQKLRTWY
+119 TEGMGFFEKLRVWY

-145 EGRSFF
+145 EGRAFF
-151 VRQLPEPFDTPQEA
+151 VRQLPEPFDTAQEA

-172 GSVFPTVPVIEDQ
+172 GSVFPRVPILEDQ
-185 AWRDIADA
+185 AWSDIADA
-193 AEANNVPGEFS
+193 AEANNIPGQFS

-231 SAKAFQPFGSDD
+231 SAKVFQPFGSDD
-243 SLYPEDLWAWLDKT
+243 SLYPEDLWAWLEKT
-257 SQDTGG
+257 SEETGG

-303 IVEITQYKG
+303 IVEVTQYKG
-312 DSEAHQTLSPDDPF
+312 DSETHPVLSPNDPF
-326 ADFENYPYYIQRD
+326 ADFEDYPYYIQRE

-350 VRSALIRGL
+350 MRSALIRGM
-359 QLEQKIGVN
+359 QIEREIGVN

-382 GLAAAEESNFHGKFA
+382 GLAAAEENNFHGKFA
-397 TDSMPSAKLDGWSDN
+397 TDSMPSAKLDSWSDN

-436 EAILAAMKRRETYA
+436 ESIMQAMKRRETYA

-456 GLRFYAGYDLDGALL
+456 GLRFYGGYGIDATALEASAFPYESSGAV
-471 TSSSLPTDLSDAVAM
+471 PM
-486 GGEIAAKGASAPT
+486 GGELNQKGDSEPV
-499 FLVQAMADPKSGAL
+499 FLVHAMADPKSGTL
-513 DRIQIVKGWISEEG
+513 DRVQIVKGWVDERGE
-527 DAREQVFDVAWSS
+527 ANEQIFDVAWSLP
-540 DDRLQPDGSL
+540 DRMQVDGSL
-550 AAVSNTVDLETGS
+550 RPVPNTVDLVAGT
-563 WSNAHGAAT
+563 WSNDAGAAT
-572 LMAQWQD
+572 LTAEWRD
-579 PRFDPA
+579 PEFDPA
-585 ESAFYYVRVLEVPTP
+585 VAAFYYVRVLEVPTP
-600 RHSLLDKLALSDDV
+600 RHSLLDKLALGGDV
-614 ETRRP
+614 DTRRP
-619 DVIQERAYSS
+619 DTVQERAYSS
-629 PIWYRPD
+629 PIWYRPN

>member
-1 MKRNVIL
+1 MKIRAAAGIL
-8 QRRQTVGTT
+8 
-17 MVNKKIISGL
+17 S
-27 VALLVALPALAS
+27 ALLVTQAWAT
-39 EKQVYWGDTH
+39 EKQILWGDTH

-75 RGIPV
+75 RGLPV

-101 DHAEFLGA
+101 DHAEFLGN
-109 IRHLYNVGIS
+109 IRHLYNVGIP
-119 TDDMGFVQKLRTWY
+119 TEGMGFFQKLRVWY

-145 EGRSFF
+145 EGRAFF

-172 GSVFPTVPVIEDQ
+172 ASVFPRVPVIEDQ
-185 AWRDIADA
+185 AWSDIADA
-193 AEANNVPGEFS
+193 AEANNIPGQFS

-231 SAKAFQPFGSDD
+231 SAKVFQPFGSDD

-257 SQDTGG
+257 SEETGG

-303 IVEITQYKG
+303 IVEVTQYKG
-312 DSEAHQTLSPDDPF
+312 DSETHPVLSPEDPF
-326 ADFENYPYYIQRD
+326 ADFEDYPYYIQRD

-350 VRSALIRGL
+350 MRSALIRGM
-359 QLEQKIGVN
+359 QIEREIGVN

-382 GLAAAEESNFHGKFA
+382 GLAAAEENNFHGKFA
-397 TDSMPSAKLDGWSDN
+397 TDSMPSSKLEGWSDN

-436 EAILAAMKRRETYA
+436 ESIMQAMKRRETYA

-456 GLRFYAGYDLDGALL
+456 GLRFYGGYGLDTTALEASAFPYESSGAV
-471 TSSSLPTDLSDAVAM
+471 PM
-486 GGEIAAKGASAPT
+486 GGELDPQEGSAPM
-499 FLVQAMADPKSGAL
+499 FLVHAMADPKSGTL
-513 DRIQIVKGWISEEG
+513 DRIQIVKGWVDEAGE
-527 DAREQVFDVAWSS
+527 ANEQIFDVAWSS
-540 DDRLQPDGSL
+540 PDRMQADGSL
-550 AAVSNTVDLETGS
+550 RPVPNTVDLQTGT
-563 WSNAHGAAT
+563 WSNDAGAAT
-572 LMAQWQD
+572 LTAEWRD
-579 PRFDPA
+579 PEFDPA
-585 ESAFYYVRVLEVPTP
+585 VAAFYYVRVLEVPTP
-600 RHSLLDKLALSDDV
+600 RHSLLDKLALGGDV
-614 ETRRP
+614 DTRRP
-619 DVIQERAYSS
+619 DTVQERAYSS
-629 PIWYRPD
+629 PIWYRPSE

>member
-1 MKRNVIL
+1 MKIRAAAGIL
-8 QRRQTVGTT
+8 
-17 MVNKKIISGL
+17 S
-27 VALLVALPALAS
+27 ALLVTQSWAT
-39 EKQVYWGDTH
+39 EKQILWGDTH

-75 RGIPV
+75 RGLPV

-101 DHAEFLGA
+101 DHAEFLGN
-109 IRHLYNVGIS
+109 IRHLYNVGIP
-119 TDDMGFVQKLRTWY
+119 TEGMGFFQKLRVWY

-145 EGRSFF
+145 EGRAFF

-172 GSVFPTVPVIEDQ
+172 GSVFPRVPVLEDQ
-185 AWRDIADA
+185 AWSDIADA
-193 AEANNVPGEFS
+193 AEANNIPGQFS

-231 SAKAFQPFGSDD
+231 SAKVFQPFGSDD

-257 SQDTGG
+257 SEETGG

-303 IVEITQYKG
+303 IVEVTQYKG
-312 DSEAHQTLSPDDPF
+312 DSETHPVLSPDDPF
-326 ADFENYPYYIQRD
+326 ADFEDYPYYIQRD

-350 VRSALIRGL
+350 MRSALIRGM
-359 QLEQKIGVN
+359 QIEREIGVN

-382 GLAAAEESNFHGKFA
+382 GLAAAEENNFHGKFA
-397 TDSMPSAKLDGWSDN
+397 TDSMPLSKLEGWSDN

-436 EAILAAMKRRETYA
+436 ESIMQAMKRRETYA

-456 GLRFYAGYDLDGALL
+456 GLRFYGGYGLDATALEASAFPYESSGAV
-471 TSSSLPTDLSDAVAM
+471 PM
-486 GGEIAAKGASAPT
+486 GGELDPQESSAPV
-499 FLVQAMADPKSGAL
+499 FLVHAMADPKSGTL
-513 DRIQIVKGWISEEG
+513 DRIQIVKGWVDEAGE
-527 DAREQVFDVAWSS
+527 ANEQIFDVAWSS
-540 DDRLQPDGSL
+540 PDRMQADGSL
-550 AAVSNTVDLETGS
+550 RPVPNTVDLETGT
-563 WSNAHGAAT
+563 WSNDAGAAT
-572 LMAQWQD
+572 LTAEWRD
-579 PRFDPA
+579 PEFDPA
-585 ESAFYYVRVLEVPTP
+585 VAAFYYVRVLEVPTP
-600 RHSLLDKLALSDDV
+600 RHSLLDKLALGGDV
-614 ETRRP
+614 DTRRP
-619 DVIQERAYSS
+619 DTVQERAYSS
-629 PIWYRPD
+629 PIWYRPSE

>member
-1 MKRNVIL
+1 
-8 QRRQTVGTT
+8 
-17 MVNKKIISGL
+17 
-27 VALLVALPALAS
+27 
-39 EKQVYWGDTH
+39 
-49 LHTNRSFDAFTNR
+49 
-62 NFSVGPDEAYRFA
+62 
-75 RGIPV
+75 
-80 EHPGHKARVQLETPL
+80 
-95 DFLVVS
+95 VV
-101 DHAEFLGA
+101 
-109 IRHLYNVGIS
+109 
-119 TDDMGFVQKLRTWY
+119 
-133 VQYLIRDAIKKG
+133 
-145 EGRSFF
+145 
-151 VRQLPEPFDTPQEA
+151 
-165 ISEWDLA
+165 
-172 GSVFPTVPVIEDQ
+172 EDQ

-193 AEANNVPGEFS
+193 AEANNIPGEFS

-286 NEPIGPEYAEI
+286 NEPIGAEYAEI

-312 DSEAHQTLSPDDPF
+312 DSETHQTLSPDDPF

-397 TDSMPSAKLDGWSDN
+397 TDSMPSAKLEGWSDN

-456 GLRFYAGYDLDGALL
+456 GLRFYAGYDFDGALL
-471 TSSSLPTDLSDAVAM
+471 PSSSLPTDLSDAVPM
-486 GGEIAAKGASAPT
+486 GGEITAKGAAAPT

-513 DRIQIVKGWISEEG
+513 DRIQIVKGWITEEG

-550 AAVSNTVDLETGS
+550 AAIANTVNLQTGS
-563 WSNAHGAAT
+563 WSNAHGVAT

-579 PRFDPA
+579 PRFDPTQ
-585 ESAFYYVRVLEVPTP
+585 SAFYYVRVLEVPTP
-600 RHSLLDKLALSDDV
+600 RHSLLDKLALSKDV

-619 DVIQERAYSS
+619 DIIQERAYSS
-629 PIWYRPD
+629 PIWYRPY